1 MTARF
6 STGSLSLF
14 PGQSYHLTAV
24 RLLAN
29 SHSACKVSVRSANT
43 QSLPVQP
50 PYFQEN
56 HLRKRYIYRLLGL
69 LLAGLILYL
78 LYPRANLIAIEVDM
92 AEKGLVEKTVSNT
105 RAGTIVA
112 CERAQ
117 MSPGTGGQIARLSV
131 REGDKVKAGQL
142 LLELWNEDLRAAIQL
157 AESELKAS
165 QDNKIAACLHAEVAQ
180 RDADRQTALSKKG
193 AASKGALDKTV
204 TEAKASQADC
214 RAAQASVEVA
224 EARLGVSRANLAR
237 TRLVAPFN
245 GVVAQLHGNTGEYV
259 TPSPPG
265 IATRPVIDLIASS
278 CFYVDAP
285 IDEVDASLV
294 KLGMPVRIT
303 LDAFN
308 ERVFEGRVRRIAPF
322 VLDLEREART
332 VGVEVDFTI
341 PDDLKEMLV
350 GYSTDVEIII
360 VSRANTLRVPTKA
373 VLENGTILVYD
384 SDTESISE
392 RTIKTGIANWEY
404 TEVLDGLL
412 EGEPVVTSTDRD
424 GVFNGAQVVIA
435 ENMQ

>member
-1 MTARF
+1 
-6 STGSLSLF
+6 
-14 PGQSYHLTAV
+14 
-24 RLLAN
+24 
-29 SHSACKVSVRSANT
+29 
-43 QSLPVQP
+43 
-50 PYFQEN
+50 
-56 HLRKRYIYRLLGL
+56 LRKRYIYRLLGL

-237 TRLVAPFN
+237 TRLVAPFS
-245 GVVAQLHGNTGEYV
+245 GVVAQLNGNTGEYV

-265 IATRPVIDLIASS
+265 IATRPVIDLIGSS
-278 CFYVDAP
+278 CFHVNAP
-285 IDEVDASLV
+285 IDEVDAARI

-308 ERVFEGRVRRIAPF
+308 ERIFEGRVRRIAPF

-332 VGVEVDFTI
+332 VSVEVDFVT
-341 PDDLKEMLV
+341 PEDLLVLLV
-350 GYSTDVEIII
+350 GYSTDVEIILET
-360 VSRANTLRVPTKA
+360 RPDTLRIPTRS
-373 VLENGTILVYD
+373 VQEND
-384 SDTESISE
+384 SVFIFDPEKEVIIS
-392 RTIKTGIANWEY
+392 RKIATGIANWEY
-404 TEVLDGLL
+404 TEVIDGLAA
-412 EGEPVVTSTDRD
+412 GELVVTSTDLD
-424 GVFNGAQVVIA
+424 GIVDGAEAAIT
-435 ENMQ
+435 ENTQ